1 MNRRLDLSAFRDV
14 AGEAAPDSIGVEGDD
29 EAGRPPAQA
38 AAAASAPAAPADR
51 PTSPTRARAKKSR
64 PAPAVPALAEKA
76 GKVGPLLP
84 PDLATQLR
92 RLGAEGYVISSI
104 LTHGLTE
111 FGDEWLADRRQQ
123 TGPRRRSDVG
133 RVQVTMYLPGAAR
146 RRLHELAE
154 AAGTSQSEAATGV
167 LRLAVAA
174 LKHGEDRQDP

>member
-14 AGEAAPDSIGVEGDD
+14 EGEAAPGPAPPGEEDDDPEHPPPTSI
-29 EAGRPPAQA
+29 
-38 AAAASAPAAPADR
+38 APAAPADR
-51 PTSPTRARAKKSR
+51 PARSPRARARKPRS
-64 PAPAVPALAEKA
+64 APTVPATVEKA

-84 PDLATQLR
+84 PELAAQLR

-111 FGDEWLADRRQQ
+111 FGDEWLAERSQQ

-133 RVQVTMYLPGAAR
+133 RVQVTLYLPGPAR
-146 RRLHELAE
+146 SRLHELAE

-167 LRLAVAA
+167 LRLAIAA
-174 LKHGEDRQDP
+174 LENREDRQDA

>member
-14 AGEAAPDSIGVEGDD
+14 AGETAPVSTAGEGDD
-29 EAGRPPAQA
+29 EAGRLP
-38 AAAASAPAAPADR
+38 APAIDAAIAPAVPADR
-51 PTSPTRARAKKSR
+51 PTSPSRARAKKSR
-64 PAPAVPALAEKA
+64 SAPAVPAAEKA

-84 PDLATQLR
+84 PELATQLR

-104 LTHGLTE
+104 LTHGLAE

-133 RVQVTMYLPGAAR
+133 RVQVTLYLPGAAR
-146 RRLHELAE
+146 SRLHELAE

-174 LKHGEDRQDP
+174 LEHGEDRHEP